1 MAYGKAHLIT
11 HSEMVSVNPGK
22 RGKYSHAA
30 TGRYFPLHPEKYKGA
45 TVPVY
50 KSDLERRCM
59 LYLDKN
65 PAIVQWS
72 YEPKPIKYIDK
83 SSSPPKVRRY
93 FIDFVAVAQVG
104 LVKKTIWIE
113 VKPYSET
120 IRPKN

>member
-1 MAYGKAHLIT
+1 MIHIA
-11 HSEMVSVNPGK
+11 NPNS
-22 RGKYSHAA
+22 RGKYRNAK
-30 TGRYFPLHPEKYKGA
+30 TGVYNMMHPEKFTGTEK
-45 TVPVY
+45 PVY
-50 KSDLERRCM
+50 KSNLEFLFMR
-59 LYLDKN
+59 YADTN

-93 FIDFVAVAQVG
+93 FIDIVAVAQVG

-120 IRPKN
+120 VRPKN